1 MMIVIEIGDIDD
13 CDENDCDENDC
24 DCDDVYDDSDMMY
37 HMII

>member
-13 CDENDCDENDC
+13 CDENDCD
-24 DCDDVYDDSDMMY
+24 CDDFYDDSDIMY